1 MTEKNNVIKKKDFEK
16 YSILLPFVAAYGK
29 RRKQYL
35 CAELE
40 KVHPCFSDEFC
51 FDSSVKKI
59 TRKGLSADVFVMNK
73 ATLAEYEQ
81 KRHLN
86 GTGFVIEN
94 GRKFKRLFVNDKWKG
109 AVAGVIAC
117 VFVTGGGLL
126 CGAMFGVTARTNLI
140 NIEEKA
146 DSNEACISLTKSEGE
161 FSDFSD
167 YVGENDLFNNSSND
181 PSNNP
186 SKKTSFLWKDFL
198 DVVNDADGKITFVE
212 WSIDGFSEN
221 LKASIKSVFPES
233 LLSLN
238 IWKKN
243 LKNDSVIYEKG
254 VPFMQLDYSKKISTV
269 AQSELMPCKMSD
281 SEFTKTIRDTLKS
294 FGAEL
299 RQENAPPYHIEF
311 SLPYKTDRRKLF
323 YMLDE
328 IIRNDNRAVTFFST
342 GTINKSNSTAN
353 ADFRAALSIQPV
365 SDFSGRITSG
375 FNLKYFSD
383 YDLMQGVEIIE
394 NPVLKIQVNNTKNL
408 NSEILGE
415 KIGEIKT
422 SGNTIIFYK
431 NAEGKMVK
439 KIQKMEV
446 LK

>member
-29 RRKQYL
+29 HRKQYL

-59 TRKGLSADVFVMNK
+59 TRKGFSTDVFVMNK

-117 VFVTGGGLL
+117 VFVTGVGLL
-126 CGAMFGVTARTNLI
+126 CGAMSGVTARTNLT

-146 DSNEACISLTKSEGE
+146 DRNETRISLTKSEGE

-167 YVGENDLFNNSSND
+167 YMGENDLFNNPSND
-181 PSNNP
+181 P

-221 LKASIKSVFPES
+221 LKASVKSVFPES

-254 VPFMQLDYSKKISTV
+254 IPFMQLDYSKKISTV

-342 GTINKSNSTAN
+342 GMLDKVNSTAN

-415 KIGEIKT
+415 KIGEIK
-422 SGNTIIFYK
+422 
-431 NAEGKMVK
+431 MVK
-439 KIQKMEV
+439 KIQEMEV